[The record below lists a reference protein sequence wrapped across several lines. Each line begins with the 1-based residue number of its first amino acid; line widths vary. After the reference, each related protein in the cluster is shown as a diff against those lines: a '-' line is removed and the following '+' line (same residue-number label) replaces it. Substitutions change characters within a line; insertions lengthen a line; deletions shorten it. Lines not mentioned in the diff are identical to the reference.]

1 MVAPIGKL
9 SAAARFFAWALPR
22 YCVLCGRPC
31 DRTDHP
37 FGAER
42 SSRSRRSCGKMPQDP
57 FCADCDLAYWN
68 EPRLRCLTCAL
79 PLSAGHGSTATERQY
94 RCPGCIAA
102 PPAFDATIVLA
113 DYRPPLARLTLDLKF
128 RSRLA
133 LAGALADRLARAAE
147 DALAADDVPDVVVP
161 VPLARGR
168 LASRGFNQAWEI
180 ARWLAHRLE
189 LPADA
194 TLLARVAETARQA
207 TLDADA
213 RRRNVEAAFAVTR
226 PVRGL
231 AVAVVDDVMTSGATL
246 EAAAQALKAAGARR
260 VTNLAVLRT
269 PKD

>member
-1 MVAPIGKL
+1 MAAPMGKR
-9 SAAARFFAWALPR
+9 SVAARFFAWALPR
-22 YCVLCGRPC
+22 HCVLCARPC
-31 DRTDHP
+31 EAAYRASDAD
-37 FGAER
+37 G
-42 SSRSRRSCGKMPQDP
+42 SSGSRNSCGKMSQDL
-57 FCADCDLAYWN
+57 FCVDCDLAYWN

-79 PLSAGHGSTATERQY
+79 PLGAGHAGAGTGGQY
-94 RCPGCIAA
+94 RCAGCIVA

-133 LAGALADRLARAAE
+133 LAGAFADRLARAAE
-147 DALAADDVPDVVVP
+147 DAMAPDEVPDVVVP

-168 LASRGFNQAWEI
+168 LALRGFNQAWEI
-180 ARWLAHRLE
+180 ARCLARRLE